1 MCNFQL
7 FSWDVYISLRD
18 RLCQDSETSVKNF
31 VLEERGYV
39 VRGGICLRVII
50 SGEYVDRGL
59 CPFFPGSYSRQAD

>member
-39 VRGGICLRVII
+39 VRGGDLSEGDYIRGIC
-50 SGEYVDRGL
+50 
-59 CPFFPGSYSRQAD
+59 